1 MSLAELVGGTTI
13 EVDVEDIIKVIS
25 FPHEWR
31 LDANGDI
38 IASAASKGHYAKVYL
53 YQLIL
58 GLDNKT
64 YVTFANGNKRD
75 FTKSNLVIVL

>member
-1 MSLAELVGGTTI
+1 MTIKDLVVGVNIII
-13 EVDVEDIIKVIS
+13 EEEDIQKVLS

-31 LDANGDI
+31 LDADGDI

-64 YVTFANGNKRD
+64 FVSFANGNKRD
-75 FTKSNLVIVL
+75 FSRENLLRL